1 VDQFHTNT
9 FRLTTFGKKPQ
20 PDNGATAATEA
31 TVAGIE
37 QTGSPSSVR
46 QLQDAGKVVVG
57 AAGTVAVDRM
67 RAEVDMRS
75 SRVAVELKAF
85 ANAFRASASSLR
97 EQGHAG
103 EAEMVDQIAGRADR
117 LAARLATASTDEL
130 LENAKQFSGEAV
142 AYARREP
149 ALVVAGAFTIGLL
162 IPKVLDVIATRR
174 DSDRSRRQSTT
185 DVAVATAG
193 PSDTRDTEETVIVTP
208 EREEDT

>member
-1 VDQFHTNT
+1 
-9 FRLTTFGKKPQ
+9 
-20 PDNGATAATEA
+20 
-31 TVAGIE
+31 VAGIE

-57 AAGTVAVDRM
+57 AAGTVAVDRV

-97 EQGHAG
+97 EQGHAN

-117 LAARLATASTDEL
+117 LAVRLATASTDEL
-130 LENAKQFSGEAV
+130 LENAKQLSGEAV

-193 PSDTRDTEETVIVTP
+193 PASRRDIEKTVIVTP
-208 EREEDT
+208 ETEEDT

>member
-1 VDQFHTNT
+1 M
-9 FRLTTFGKKPQ
+9 
-20 PDNGATAATEA
+20 
-31 TVAGIE
+31 AGID

-46 QLQDAGKVVVG
+46 QLQAAGKVVVG
-57 AAGTVAVDRM
+57 AAGTVAVDRV

-130 LENAKQFSGEAV
+130 LENAKQLSGEAV
-142 AYARREP
+142 AFARREP

-208 EREEDT
+208 ETEEET